1 MSLNWRIKNKISNA
15 AFTLVEL
22 LVALGLFAVA
32 MTVAVGAVLSV
43 VDANAKAQAT
53 QSVMNNLNIAID
65 GMLRSVRMGTFYT
78 CGSNTNLFNPG
89 RDCSSLPS
97 TKIAFKNYEGNFQ
110 AYYLNGKQIYRILCD
125 TPSYVSDPLHCS
137 NLPITAPDISIDR
150 FDIYVNGAEY
160 TYPNDAVQPVAVF
173 IIEGTAA
180 SQNISSSLYG
190 KKKKTRVNFKI
201 QTVAT
206 QRILDL

>member
-1 MSLNWRIKNKISNA
+1 MLKAQKNNL

-53 QSVMNNLNIAID
+53 QSVMNNLNIALD

-78 CGSNTNLFNPG
+78 CGYNTNLMNPG
-89 RDCSSLPS
+89 KDCSSLPS
-97 TKIAFKNYEGNFQ
+97 NKLAFKNYEGNFQ
-110 AYYLNGKQIYRILCD
+110 AYYLNGTQIYRILCD
-125 TPSYVSDPLHCS
+125 TPNYSSDPVHCS
-137 NLPITAPDISIDR
+137 DLPITSSDIKIDR

-160 TYPNDAVQPVAVF
+160 TYPNDAVQPIAVF

-180 SQNISSSLYG
+180 SQNVSSGLYG